1 MTIDVAFIPSTHTSY
16 DLKRYE
22 GFRKYRF
29 ICTYPS
35 IKVGD
40 IITSPD
46 YGEQKLIVT
55 EVFPRD
61 ERTTHQG
68 ITLKTINIGTL
79 NIHTSQ
85 RADLN
90 PTTEMD
96 KRNISITLEQAREWY
111 KSGNATLRKLALA
124 AFTEEELEAYSYEQ
138 IMKEISCSTTC
149 SCLAYPVID
158 EKATKALNKLRSI
171 AFFLNERWHKNT
183 IGTGFFLTPSTQLE
197 YAVEDR
203 KYGWAILKHSSV
215 RYPGVIYFKSKEA
228 AMKALK
234 IAYTEGWL
242 DDLK

>member
-22 GFRKYRF
+22 GFKKYRF

-46 YGEQKLIVT
+46 YGEQKLTVT

-79 NIHTSQ
+79 NIHMSQ

-138 IMKEISCSTTC
+138 IMQNISCSTTC
-149 SCLAYPVID
+149 SCLTYPALEESAVH
-158 EKATKALNKLRSI
+158 ALNKLRNV
-171 AFFLNERWHKNT
+171 AYFLNEGWKRRIT
-183 IGTGFFLTPSTQLE
+183 DPGFFITPNTQLE
-197 YAVEDR
+197 YSIEGK
-203 KYGWAILKHSSV
+203 KYGWAILKHV
-215 RYPGVIYFKSKEA
+215 NVKYPGVIYFKSKEIA
-228 AMKALK
+228 ERALD
-234 IAYTEGWL
+234 IAYKEGWL
-242 DDLK
+242 NDLR